1 MNKLTFS
8 SYYSLPGI
16 ISDRLFSVFD
26 TSNNGYLNAN
36 ELITGMK
43 TLFCGSY
50 ESSSKFIFD
59 FYDFDKD
66 SYITREDIRTVL
78 SYVTLSGISTNTI
91 ESQGYLAR
99 VHSQEELHA
108 LLENSFEG
116 IKENKINYKQFLNII
131 ENKAS
136 DIYIFILLFLLDKK
150 PFTKAGINEYEKQ
163 INKGVKS
170 PTRKRERQNST
181 YLASPSTVNNS
192 SFSPS
197 LIFIRES
204 KKRRTVEINP
214 NDIDKAKLLNG
225 GKRDRGKRFTVKSG
239 TSVSLFLKQKMQ
251 ENNQE
256 KNSEPEIME
265 TNASIVPVHRK
276 TKTNLKNLQ
285 SQNSHKEEDSNNMKY
300 NDLKLLPAYKQNT
313 VSSGVGK
320 SSGSKVEKSET
331 ASLMSGEGSSAK
343 TAVNMKELDG
353 EVKEF
358 NENDDNQL
366 IFENSDE
373 DEEEEDVVKHEGY
386 LYKLIEGKKLRKL
399 WFKLLHKDLYF
410 FKNDKET
417 QHKGMHNLS
426 GVFLREEKPQIFN
439 NQKFFV
445 FSIIYPKKERVYFV
459 DNESQYKIWIAK
471 LKTATEYTNLT
482 DIYEVSMK
490 LGNGKFGLVKL
501 GINKQT
507 GKKVAIKILTKKDM
521 ELDDLELVRTEVE
534 ILRVCQHP
542 NIIHLYE
549 VFENVDYFY
558 IIMEYCAGGDL
569 FSYLEKR
576 HFRLT
581 EEKACRIIHKMCT
594 ALFYIH
600 SYGIVHRD
608 IKPENVLM
616 TSNEE
621 TADIRILDFGLSKI
635 LGPNE
640 FCTEPYGTLS
650 YVAPEVLLEKP
661 YNKAV
666 DMWSLGVTTY
676 LILSGALPFDHPQD
690 DREIARQT
698 IHDPVPFKGSVWRNI
713 SQEGIDF
720 IKRLLTKNP
729 DERMTVKD
737 ALEHEW
743 IKKFSNKN
751 NQRKLNSS
759 SSIFKLYSST
769 EDN

>member
-1 MNKLTFS
+1 
-8 SYYSLPGI
+8 
-16 ISDRLFSVFD
+16 
-26 TSNNGYLNAN
+26 
-36 ELITGMK
+36 MK
-43 TLFCGSY
+43 TLFC
-50 ESSSKFIFD
+50 ESFEKCSKFIFD

-66 SYITREDIRTVL
+66 SFITKEDIRTVL
-78 SYVTLSGISTNTI
+78 SYITLSGVSANTL

-99 VHSQEELHA
+99 VHSQEELHM
-108 LLENSFEG
+108 LLENSFSG
-116 IKENKINYKQFLNII
+116 IKSDKINFKQFLDII

-150 PFTKAGINEYEKQ
+150 PFTKTSINEYERQ
-163 INKGVKS
+163 TNKGINS
-170 PTRKRERQNST
+170 PVRKNGRQMSK
-181 YLASPSTVNNS
+181 YVASPSTINNS

-197 LIFIRES
+197 LIFMRES
-204 KKRRTVEINP
+204 KKRRTLEMNP
-214 NDIDKAKLLNG
+214 NEIEKLKLLARGGDRSKSKRYTLKNG
-225 GKRDRGKRFTVKSG
+225 NSI
-239 TSVSLFLKQKMQ
+239 SLFLKQQLK
-251 ENNQE
+251 E
-256 KNSEPEIME
+256 KEKSSEVEDQPSSEEVNS
-265 TNASIVPVHRK
+265 NGSQVPVHRK

-285 SQNSHKEEDSNNMKY
+285 NQALSHKEKIQDEKKY
-300 NDLKLLPAYKQNT
+300 NDLKLLPAYKQNNIGT
-313 VSSGVGK
+313 SS
-320 SSGSKVEKSET
+320 SKTKGDKSET
-331 ASLMSGEGSSAK
+331 GSLVSGDGNNAPKIAFNAK
-343 TAVNMKELDG
+343 DLVNGDL
-353 EVKEF
+353 KEF
-358 NENDDNQL
+358 NEQDENGNL

-373 DEEEEDVVKHEGY
+373 EDDEEEVVKHEGY
-386 LYKLIEGKKLRKL
+386 LYKLIDGKKLRKL

-426 GVFLREEKPQIFN
+426 GVFLREDKPQIFG
-439 NQKFFV
+439 NQKYYV
-445 FSIIYPKKERVYFV
+445 FSIIYPKKERVYYI

-482 DIYEVSMK
+482 DIYEVSQK

-507 GKKVAIKILTKKDM
+507 GKKVAIKIMTKKDM
-521 ELDDLELVRTEVE
+521 ALDDLELVRTEVE
-534 ILRVCQHP
+534 ILKICQHP

-549 VFENVDYFY
+549 VFENVDYYY
-558 IIMEYCAGGDL
+558 IIMEYCGGGDL

-576 HFRLT
+576 HFRLP
-581 EEKACRIIHKMCT
+581 EEKACRIIHKMCA

-621 TADIRILDFGLSKI
+621 NADIRILDFGLSKI

-640 FCTEPYGTLS
+640 FCNEPYGTLS

-698 IHDPVPFKGSVWRNI
+698 IHDPVPFKGTVWKTI
-713 SQEGIDF
+713 SPEAIDF
-720 IKRLLTKNP
+720 INKLLVKDPNQ
-729 DERMTVKD
+729 RMTVKEAID
-737 ALEHEW
+737 HDW
-743 IKKFSNKN
+743 IKKYQAKTA
-751 NQRKLNSS
+751 QRKVGNGKTPCSH
-759 SSIFKLYSST
+759 FKLYSST
-769 EDN
+769 EDC